1 MARTQPAPNIVLRA
15 YRGPEDHPAMNAIAN
30 AVRAFNGDPDV
41 STVAGMDN
49 YYAHLDHAD
58 LPRDCALV
66 EIDERA
72 VAYTRS
78 SWEEMATGG
87 RRVET
92 VIFVRPESRG
102 EGVEEYLLDHALR
115 RAEELIQGIGVQH
128 ETTLIVYVDGSE
140 KGVIAL
146 LETTG
151 LSRVRRGA
159 ALTRASLDHIPTLPV
174 PAPFEIRPID
184 PDDRAM
190 HRRVFEADA
199 RAFADSYGERV
210 ASEQQFEAFTGDPTF
225 NPRLWRVAF
234 DGDRI
239 AGQILNYLAA
249 PAPDGSIVG
258 WTESITVQPEYRR
271 RGLAR
276 ALLAESLRAV
286 CEAGATSAALGV
298 DTQNPNQALTLYE
311 SLGFRVVSE
320 SFEYQL
326 GPFPPGAAPRLPRV
340 AVP

>member
-1 MARTQPAPNIVLRA
+1 MTKPSSERSIVLRV

-66 EIDERA
+66 EIDGRE
-72 VAYTRS
+72 VAYART
-78 SWEEMATGG
+78 SWEEMSTGG

-92 VIFVRPESRG
+92 VIFVVPKSRG
-102 EGVEEYLLDHALR
+102 VDVEEYLLDHALR
-115 RAEELIQGIGVQH
+115 RAEELIQEIGVQH
-128 ETTLIVYVDGSE
+128 ETTLIAHVDGSE
-140 KGVIAL
+140 PGLIAL
-146 LETTG
+146 LETAG

-159 ALTRASLDHIPTLPV
+159 ALTRPSLDDIPTLPV
-174 PAPFEIRPID
+174 PAPFEVRPID
-184 PDDRAM
+184 PGDRAM
-190 HRRVFEADA
+190 HRQVFEADA
-199 RAFADSYGERV
+199 RAFADSYGENV
-210 ASEQQFEAFTGDPTF
+210 ASEQRFEGFIGDPTF
-225 NPRLWRVAF
+225 SPALWQVAF
-234 DGDRI
+234 DGERI
-239 AGQILNYLAA
+239 AGQILNYLAE

-276 ALLAESLRAV
+276 ALLAASLRAV
-286 CEAGATSAALGV
+286 RDAGATSAALGV
-298 DTQNPNQALTLYE
+298 DTQNPNQALNLYE

-326 GPFPPGAAPRLPRV
+326 GPFPPGSAPRLPTVNGR
-340 AVP
+340 